1 MHNAL
6 METNFENSDKLVDE
20 IKKIHDQFLRTIA
33 KLTILQSEISS
44 IREDLARLKEILKS

>member
-1 MHNAL
+1 